1 MPISDDPLEAPLE
14 RVVSPW
20 GDRMRGLLMV
30 VVGVAAILALASFR
44 LNEVGWSALYDWQT
58 RGLEPPLETCGN
70 YLSWAG
76 LYGAAFLYLFFG
88 AAAWLL
94 CVLWMRVGVFRMM
107 HPGESARKLW
117 IALGGMM
124 AAACIALS
132 SQELV
137 LAEWAHEQQLLS
149 SGGWLG
155 HLFGYC
161 ALKPA
166 IGVGAALAV
175 ALTAYL
181 VFLIYFVG
189 TTPLGAARG
198 IARESRAWLA
208 RRRERKQNLAARRL
222 HEKEAAWNE
231 AASSESG
238 RQSAQA
244 LQSLAGWNEPVQ
256 EKEEKP
262 AAPAPQRRA
271 AARARTRGR
280 TGDPLDALLRPI
292 EDAMMSGGAMPISDR
307 KAPPASRE
315 KQKSAEQGGE
325 GLRAPAR
332 IIDAQNTA
340 SRNAVSVPEEAP
352 PFASETKAAEPAEE
366 LEETYRLPSLEL
378 LHREENAGAL
388 TREDELR
395 LQETQ
400 QTIISTLLSF
410 GVEVTPGDI
419 TRGPT
424 ITRYEIYPSKGLRV
438 NKITSLENDIA
449 RATKAERINILA
461 PIPGKDTVGIEIA
474 NSKKVTVTLHELL
487 NDEAFRSKKKIPV
500 ALGKDVYGRTVI
512 GDLAAMPHLLV
523 AGATGSGKSVCI
535 NSMITSMLYRF
546 RPDELKLIL
555 VDPKVVEMQP
565 YRKLPHLIVPV
576 VTDPRKVIG
585 ALRWAVNEMEK
596 RYRMFAEVGVRNFEA
611 FNNRPKPEQDEPAV
625 PEEES
630 APDYDLADRIARELE
645 SQGEDPEPIEDEDM
659 QPELPL
665 DDDGRLPDRIPY
677 VVIIIDELA
686 DLMMV
691 VKEDLETYI
700 ARITQKARAAGIHL
714 IVATQT
720 PRSDVVTGM
729 IKANIP
735 SRIAFQVSSALDSRI
750 ILDSPG
756 AEKLV
761 GKGDLLYLPPGS
773 SKLERAQGAFIDDRE
788 VEAVVAHCASQ
799 ADQDFHEEVQQAVE
813 NGGDAENP
821 GAGGLDPED
830 AELLQKCI
838 EAVIIERKASTS
850 FLQRRL
856 RIGYGRASRM
866 LELMEQRGIVSP
878 ADGANRPREV
888 LVE

>member
-1 MPISDDPLEAPLE
+1 MPITDDPLEAPLE

-30 VVGVAAILALASFR
+30 ISGVAAILALASFR
-44 LNEVGWSALYDWQT
+44 LNEVGWSVLYDWQT
-58 RGLEPPLETCGN
+58 RGLEPPSETCGN

-76 LYGAAFLYLFFG
+76 LYGAAFMYLFFG

-107 HPGESARKLW
+107 HPGESAKKLW

-124 AAACIALS
+124 ATACIALS
-132 SQELV
+132 SQEIV
-137 LAEWAHEQQLLS
+137 LSEWARHHQLLS
-149 SGGWLG
+149 PGGWLG

-166 IGVGAALAV
+166 VGVGAVLAV
-175 ALTAYL
+175 ALTGYL

-198 IARESRAWLA
+198 IARESREWLA
-208 RRRERKQNLAARRL
+208 RRREHKQNQAVRRL
-222 HEKEAAWNE
+222 RKKEAAWNE

-238 RQSAQA
+238 RQSAEA
-244 LQSLAGWNEPVQ
+244 LQSLAGWNKVAP
-256 EKEEKP
+256 EEEEGIAFHSPK
-262 AAPAPQRRA
+262 RRA
-271 AARARTRGR
+271 AARTRARGR
-280 TGDPLDALLRPI
+280 TGDPLDVLLRPI
-292 EDAMMSGGAMPISDR
+292 EDAMMSGSAMPASDR
-307 KAPPASRE
+307 KALPASRE
-315 KQKSAEQGGE
+315 KPDFAGQGE
-325 GLRAPAR
+325 ESRCTPAR
-332 IIDAQNTA
+332 IIDAQNPA
-340 SRNAVSVPEEAP
+340 AR
-352 PFASETKAAEPAEE
+352 KAASVHEERLPSVAESKTY
-366 LEETYRLPSLEL
+366 EETEDAYRLPGLEL
-378 LHREENAGAL
+378 LHREENAGVL
-388 TREDELR
+388 THEDEVR

-400 QTIISTLLSF
+400 QTIIDTLLSF
-410 GVEVTPGDI
+410 GVEVAPGDI

-424 ITRYEIYPSKGLRV
+424 ISRYEIYPSKGLRV

-487 NDEAFRSKKKIPV
+487 NDEAFRSPKKKIPV

-596 RYRMFAEVGVRNFEA
+596 RYRMFAEVGVRNFET
-611 FNNRPKPEQDEPAV
+611 FNNRPKPEQDEPAT
-625 PEEES
+625 PEEEPE
-630 APDYDLADRIARELE
+630 PDHELADRIARELE
-645 SQGEDPEPIEDEDM
+645 SQGEDPEPIEEEEM

-665 DDDGRLPDRIPY
+665 DDDGCLPDRIPY

-773 SKLERAQGAFIDDRE
+773 SKLERAQGAFIDDKE

-799 ADQDFHEEVQQAVE
+799 ADQEFHEEVQQAVE
-813 NGGDAENP
+813 NSGEGEAS
-821 GAGGLDPED
+821 GQGGLDPED

>member
-20 GDRMRGLLMV
+20 GDRLRGLLMV
-30 VVGVAAILALASFR
+30 AVGVAAILALASFR
-44 LNEVGWSALYDWQT
+44 LNEVGWSALYDWKT
-58 RGLEPPLETCGN
+58 RGLEPPSETCGN

-76 LYGAAFLYLFFG
+76 LYGAAFMYLFFG

-94 CVLWMRVGVFRMM
+94 CILWMRVGVFRMM
-107 HPGESARKLW
+107 HPGESVKKLW

-124 AAACIALS
+124 ATACIALS

-137 LAEWAHEQQLLS
+137 LVEWARQQQLLS

-166 IGVGAALAV
+166 IGVGAAQA
-175 ALTAYL
+175 AAWTAYL
-181 VFLIYFVG
+181 IFLIYFVG

-208 RRRERKQNLAARRL
+208 RRREHKQQLAARRL
-222 HEKEAAWNE
+222 REKEAAWNE

-244 LQSLAGWNEPVQ
+244 LQSLVGWNEPTQ
-256 EKEEKP
+256 EKETETEP
-262 AAPAPQRRA
+262 PAPKRRA

-280 TGDPLDALLRPI
+280 TGDPLDTLLRPI
-292 EDAMMSGGAMPISDR
+292 EDAMMSGSAMPVSDR
-307 KAPPASRE
+307 KAPPATRE
-315 KQKSAEQGGE
+315 KQQIAGQGGE
-325 GLRAPAR
+325 ERRAPV

-340 SRNAVSVPEEAP
+340 ARKTPAVSDEPKLS
-352 PFASETKAAEPAEE
+352 SEQKATDAAEERE
-366 LEETYRLPSLEL
+366 DSYRLPGLEL
-378 LHREENAGAL
+378 LHSEENAGAL
-388 TREDELR
+388 TREDEVR

-400 QTIISTLLSF
+400 QTIIDTLLSF
-410 GVEVTPGDI
+410 GVEVAAGDI

-424 ITRYEIYPSKGLRV
+424 ISRYEIYPSKGLRV

-487 NDEAFRSKKKIPV
+487 NDEAFRSPKKKIPV

-596 RYRMFAEVGVRNFEA
+596 RYRMFAEVGVRNFES

-625 PEEES
+625 PEEEPE
-630 APDYDLADRIARELE
+630 PDYDLADRIARELE

-665 DDDGRLPDRIPY
+665 DDGRLPDRIPY
-677 VVIIIDELA
+677 VVVIIDELA

-773 SKLERAQGAFIDDRE
+773 SKLERAQGAFIDDKE

-813 NGGDAENP
+813 NGGEAESS
-821 GAGGLDPED
+821 GSGGLDPED

-856 RIGYGRASRM
+856 RIGYGRAARM

-878 ADGANRPREV
+878 SDGANRPREV

>member
-1 MPISDDPLEAPLE
+1 MPISDDPFEAPIE

-20 GDRMRGLLMV
+20 GDRMRGFLMV

-44 LNEVGWSALYDWQT
+44 LNEVGWSALYDWET
-58 RGLEPPLETCGN
+58 RGLEPPAGTCGN

-76 LYGAAFLYLFFG
+76 LYGAALLYLFFG

-94 CVLWMRVGVFRMM
+94 CVLWIRMGLFRMM
-107 HPGESARKLW
+107 RPGESGKKLW
-117 IALGGMM
+117 IAFGGMM
-124 AAACIALS
+124 VTACTALS
-132 SQELV
+132 SQELI
-137 LAEWAHEQQLLS
+137 LADWSRQHQLLS

-161 ALKPA
+161 ALRPA
-166 IGVGAALAV
+166 VGVGAALAV
-175 ALTAYL
+175 ALTGYL

-189 TTPLGAARG
+189 TTPLGAAKG
-198 IARESRAWLA
+198 IVRESREWLA
-208 RRRERKQNLAARRL
+208 RRRARQRDLAAKRQR
-222 HEKEAAWNE
+222 EKEAAWNE

-238 RQSAQA
+238 RRSAEA
-244 LQSLAGWNEPVQ
+244 LQSLAGLNEA
-256 EKEEKP
+256 EREEQPRP
-262 AAPAPQRRA
+262 ALKQRAVSRPRA
-271 AARARTRGR
+271 RGR
-280 TGDPLDALLRPI
+280 TGDPLDVLIRPI
-292 EDAMMSGGAMPISDR
+292 EEAMMQDSAMPASDRQEPPSSGKRAATPPGGAAGDR
-307 KAPPASRE
+307 RT
-315 KQKSAEQGGE
+315 
-325 GLRAPAR
+325 RAR
-332 IIDAQNTA
+332 IIDAQNA
-340 SRNAVSVPEEAP
+340 PAREPSPSREAAQP
-352 PFASETKAAEPAEE
+352 SDAHQTPDDGDD
-366 LEETYRLPSLEL
+366 YRLPKLDL
-378 LHREENAGAL
+378 LHREENAGVL

-400 QTIISTLLSF
+400 QTIIDTLLSF
-410 GVEVTPGDI
+410 GVEVAPGDI

-487 NDEAFRSKKKIPV
+487 ADEAFRSPKKKIPV

-596 RYRMFAEVGVRNFEA
+596 RYRMFAEVGVRNFET
-611 FNNRPKPEQDEPAV
+611 FNNRPKAEREQPESPH
-625 PEEES
+625 EEA
-630 APDYDLADRIARELE
+630 APDPELADRVARELE
-645 SQGEDPEPIEDEDM
+645 SQGENPEPIDEEED
-659 QPELPL
+659 QPELPFG
-665 DDDGRLPDRIPY
+665 DDGQLPDRIPY

-773 SKLERAQGAFIDDRE
+773 SKLERAQGAFIDDKE

-799 ADQDFHEEVQQAVE
+799 ADQEFHEEVQQAVE
-813 NGGDAENP
+813 NGGEAGSEGP
-821 GAGGLDPED
+821 GGLDPED